1 MLKTIQEKLKE
12 PLNESTRLSRKYL
25 MLSSFV
31 GVLVGNVGLIPDK
44 ITAFGISFT
53 SSNQA
58 ALITLLCAV
67 VIYFLVN
74 FLTFI
79 YSERITYKFSEISEI
94 IESEKKRS
102 EEGLL
107 SHIFMQDIEV
117 KVDRAVLKVKSVIRI
132 RMLIEVFIP
141 VVFSM
146 YALFSLMLKLAT
158 V

>member
-12 PLNESTRLSRKYL
+12 PLSESTRLSRKYL

-31 GVLVGNVGLIPDK
+31 GVLVGTVGLIPDK

-67 VIYFLVN
+67 VIYFLIN

-94 IESEKKRS
+94 IESEKKEVRGRS
-102 EEGLL
+102 
-107 SHIFMQDIEV
+107 F
-117 KVDRAVLKVKSVIRI
+117 KS
-132 RMLIEVFIP
+132 
-141 VVFSM
+141 
-146 YALFSLMLKLAT
+146 YAYARY
-158 V
+158 